1 MILLIL
7 LLFLMLLPLTA
18 HAKGGS
24 TQSVNAVGPKNPN
37 LIDLENKFYGV
48 ANPLIDA
55 YSKPL
60 SGGQFGEGVSTS
72 GIQGLR
78 ISNNGVPQPYDGNTL
93 MGQLFNDATSK
104 TYAANG
110 RYDDL
115 MGQAPGLLDQA
126 RTAGDP
132 WYAKADG
139 AYGKANDLI
148 GMAKSNLEYSSKANQ
163 FYDGYAQDMLGKSKT
178 LLETGQIPQPIMDA
192 IQAAMNAN
200 VNSSVGSNLNNL
212 AKRGVINSSVT
223 NKGISDMSRA
233 VTDSTHAGYLDAFKT
248 MLGGYNDSAATAGTT
263 GKNLA
268 DTYMSINSSANDT
281 ARTAIGLGDSYGKTG
296 SMRTGDLLGVF
307 DANLKERAA
316 LMDDVSKYYVN
327 AAAPMMPA
335 YDLLKTM
342 QQDHWN
348 SDKKDTIVKQGK

>member
-24 TQSVNAVGPKNPN
+24 TQSVNAVGPKSQD
-37 LIDLENKFYGV
+37 LIDLEKKFYDLS
-48 ANPLIDA
+48 NSTINS
-55 YSKPL
+55 YTKPL
-60 SGGQFGEGVSTS
+60 AGVPTV
-72 GIQGLR
+72 G
-78 ISNNGVPQPYDGNTL
+78 GVPQPYDGNTL

-115 MGQAPGLLDQA
+115 MGQAPGLSNSMVSTLDQA

-139 AYGKANDLI
+139 AYGTASDLI
-148 GMAKSNLEYSSKANQ
+148 GMAKSNLDYSSKANQ

-178 LLETGQIPQPIMDA
+178 LLETGQIPQPILDA
-192 IQAAMNAN
+192 MQAAMNAN
-200 VNSSVGSNLNNL
+200 VNSSVGSNINSL
-212 AKRGVINSSVT
+212 ASRGVINSSVT
-223 NKGISDMSRA
+223 NRGIADMSKA
-233 VTDSTHAGYLDAFKT
+233 VADSTHAGYLDAFNT
-248 MLGGYNDSAATAGTT
+248 MLGGYNESAATAGST

-268 DTYMSINSSANDT
+268 DAYMSINSSANDT

-296 SMRTGDLLGVF
+296 SMRTSDLLGVAGGYGNAL
-307 DANLKERAA
+307 DLNIKERGA
-316 LMDDVSKYYVN
+316 LMDDIPKYYNN

-335 YDLLKTM
+335 YGVLGQM

-348 SDKKDTIVKQGK
+348 SNKKDTVVKQGK